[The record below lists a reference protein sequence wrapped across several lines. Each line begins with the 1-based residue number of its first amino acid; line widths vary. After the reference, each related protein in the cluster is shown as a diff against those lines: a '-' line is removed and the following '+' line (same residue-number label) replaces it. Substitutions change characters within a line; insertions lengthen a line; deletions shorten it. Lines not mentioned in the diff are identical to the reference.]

1 MITLTFCLRRLP
13 HLSRHEF
20 QRYWYETHA
29 PLVRELAPA
38 LRIRRYAQ
46 LHTLP
51 HGVNE
56 ALRRGRGAPE
66 EYDGIAV
73 LTFDS
78 LEDLIAGSATP
89 EGRLAGRRLAED
101 ERRFIDLPRSPLWVN
116 QERVVLDDGA
126 GDATAGRHAEAGQ

>member
-1 MITLTFCLRRLP
+1 LP

-20 QRYWYETHA
+20 QRYWSQVHA

-51 HGVNE
+51 HSVNE

-73 LTFDS
+73 LTFDT
-78 LEDLIAGSATP
+78 LEDLIAGSATA

-101 ERRFIDLPRSPLWVN
+101 ERRFIDLARSPLWVN
-116 QERVVLDDGA
+116 HEHVVVGDGANDAPDDGH
-126 GDATAGRHAEAGQ
+126 DETPE